1 MDTSADIFSRS
12 EALLGKEGL
21 NKLASIKVIVFGVG
35 GVGSW
40 CAEALVRTGVGH
52 LTLVDPDE
60 VCYSNIN
67 RQLPATTETVGRPKV
82 EVLKE
87 RFLSINPEAEIQALH
102 GAFHAENA
110 ETFHLDAYDYVID
123 AIDSLEDKA
132 ELILAASRLE
142 NGTLFSSMGAAKKLD
157 PSLIRTA
164 EFWKVHGCPL
174 AKALR
179 TRFKKNKR
187 FPEKKFLCVFSE
199 EKGLPGVEK
208 GSLMPVT
215 AMFGLQLAS
224 LVINHSINTIKNT
237 AI

>member
-1 MDTSADIFSRS
+1 MDTPADIFSRS

-21 NKLASIKVIVFGVG
+21 NKLASTKVIVFGVG

-102 GAFHAENA
+102 EAFHAENA